1 METNIIKYLK
11 PNFKPI
17 VFLKTDVKPENAL
30 EKRKGS
36 YGCLMT
42 KIAKVIRDRET
53 FVVSEES
60 CSCPGAMPGF
70 GFGSRFKEEK
80 DIENHASF
88 LSFGLECAPN
98 KESFEKFLDN
108 KPKAR
113 REFFRKRGTYPFKL

>member
-30 EKRKGS
+30 EMRKGS

-60 CSCPGAMPGF
+60 CSCPGAMPRF

-88 LSFGLECAPN
+88 FILWIRMC
-98 KESFEKFLDN
+98 
-108 KPKAR
+108 
-113 REFFRKRGTYPFKL
+113 T